1 MQKLYFCEM
10 KGKSNFNNSFKIES
24 DRENLFKRN

>member
-1 MQKLYFCEM
+1 MQKLYFSEM

-24 DRENLFKRN
+24 DQENLSKGN